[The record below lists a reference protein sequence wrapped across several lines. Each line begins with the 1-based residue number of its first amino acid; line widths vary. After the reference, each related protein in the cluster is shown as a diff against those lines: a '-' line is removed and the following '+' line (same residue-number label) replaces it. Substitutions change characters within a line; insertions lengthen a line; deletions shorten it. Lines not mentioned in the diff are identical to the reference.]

1 MYSGSVNGHR
11 LHAHGMSEDG
21 CSIANGRSRLAEH
34 TNADGFDRGS
44 RVAPPVDRTRG
55 FAFDSWTPGKGI
67 SRGYTYRRI
76 DDAHCAR
83 NVESKFRKNS
93 IPTVWKPAAQS
104 VNSLNQSIQV
114 DKMVVSPLHPLE
126 LRLAWKLQFARQ
138 AG

>member
-1 MYSGSVNGHR
+1 
-11 LHAHGMSEDG
+11 MSEDG
-21 CSIANGRSRLAEH
+21 CSIANGRSCLTER
-34 TNADGFDRGS
+34 TKADGFDHGS
-44 RVAPPVDRTRG
+44 RVTPPVDRTRG
-55 FAFDSWTPGKGI
+55 FALGSGNPGEGI

-76 DDAHCAR
+76 DDAYCAR

-138 AG
+138 TG